1 MTNKLRPGSNLL
13 LTYLDI
19 SILLSRQIGSNQEGP
34 NNLSTSPCKT
44 RAENWLYLK
53 IELQVSADGN

>member
-13 LTYLDI
+13 ITYLDI
-19 SILLSRQIGSNQEGP
+19 SLLLSWQIGSKQEGP
-34 NNLSTSPCKT
+34 NNLLTSPCNT
-44 RAENWLYLK
+44 GAENWLYLK